1 MVYVGGGGGGA
12 TPAMTDAGKRGVKM
26 NIHVII
32 ACSNN

>member
-26 NIHVII
+26 NIII
-32 ACSNN
+32 VCSNN